1 MDKYKNKSSIKA
13 KIALGLAIFVMS
25 IFFIVKTMVF
35 LEEIPSTPMTRGI
48 EYGCFL
54 LFIPIFGVFAK
65 EFLKRGKEDAKQGIY
80 LKKLNNVL
88 IEQSHNH
95 LFYEGDVTNG
105 AKALVKEVTNSI
117 DADRCSIWLYNEDK
131 TSILCEQLYV
141 KAEDTFY
148 QNIELFEKDFGGYFE
163 HLTID
168 PIIVANDAETHPA
181 TKCFTESY
189 LKPLGIKSMLD
200 VPIVYKGK
208 VIGVICIENL
218 SLREWQKVEVDF
230 AQMLSSLYSFAYSVR
245 ESNIVSNE

>member
-148 QNIELFEKDFGGYFE
+148 QNI
-163 HLTID
+163 
-168 PIIVANDAETHPA
+168 
-181 TKCFTESY
+181 
-189 LKPLGIKSMLD
+189 
-200 VPIVYKGK
+200 
-208 VIGVICIENL
+208 
-218 SLREWQKVEVDF
+218 
-230 AQMLSSLYSFAYSVR
+230 
-245 ESNIVSNE
+245 